1 MLGLLILGL
10 ARPFW
15 VSAPSLHRLAGERI
29 GETIAREE
37 DEKAADGAAMGRRA
51 RGGAVSWRGGLG
63 GGG

>member
-1 MLGLLILGL
+1 LV
-10 ARPFW
+10 A
-15 VSAPSLHRLAGERI
+15 ETI